1 MQVQS
6 SQTITQYTKANQQNS
21 NENND
26 NIFESL
32 LIKEVDFEDIQLSI
46 PLNAVRNSTKTMSN
60 AQFDNLLSK
69 LDMEDL
75 NFEEKQ
81 LYKSIIENGY
91 ISNDEIKDLD
101 YKQIK
106 TLGQFVFKEDEYGN
120 LIEETLI
127 NCDIKSGSLLST
139 TVISENDYFNEALF
153 NMVDTMDSDQ
163 EIMMFLS
170 NITGSCHPNKIIAFP
185 ELQTINYAGID
196 IAQMLEDRLET
207 YENYI
212 QTSNSGAERALY
224 KKLINQFTDLYNLFN
239 ELSQSDAKTLT
250 KNDYEVN
257 IKQMLIDDLL
267 SLLKTGL
274 TVTEV
279 ETIEKYIQKI
289 KEYIEKS
296 KDGKIDLDKL
306 NNMIEKLETKLK
318 EIKERITGDSSIEVE
333 KDLQNTNQEGL
344 SMQMKEF
351 RSIIVSLEM
360 IFNKIREQA
369 ANPLSSTQDQLDLR
383 EKIKHNS

>member
-6 SQTITQYTKANQQNS
+6 NQTIVQYTKTNQQND
-21 NENND
+21 NENSD
-26 NIFESL
+26 NIFENL
-32 LIKEVDFEDIQLSI
+32 LIKEVDIEDIQHSI
-46 PLNAVRNSTKTMSN
+46 PLNAARNSTKTMSN
-60 AQFDNLLSK
+60 EQFDNLLSK

-75 NFEEKQ
+75 NYKEKQ

-91 ISNDEIKDLD
+91 ISNEEIKDLD

-106 TLGQFVFKEDEYGN
+106 TLGQFVFKEDSNGN

-127 NCDIKSGSLLST
+127 SCDIKSGSLLST

-170 NITGSCHPNKIIAFP
+170 NITGSCHPSKIIAFP
-185 ELQTINYAGID
+185 ELQTINYDGID
-196 IAQMLEDRLET
+196 IAQMLEDKLET

-212 QTSNSGAERALY
+212 ETSTSGEERALY

-239 ELSQSDAKTLT
+239 ELSQNDTKTLT
-250 KNDYEVN
+250 KSDYEVN

-296 KDGKIDLDKL
+296 KDEKIDLDEL
-306 NNMIEKLETKLK
+306 NNMIEKLEIKLK
-318 EIKERITGDSSIEVE
+318 EIKERITGNCSIEVE
-333 KDLQNTNQEGL
+333 KDLQNINQEGL

-369 ANPLSSTQDQLDLR
+369 ANPMSSTQDQLDLR
-383 EKIKHNS
+383 EKIKHSS